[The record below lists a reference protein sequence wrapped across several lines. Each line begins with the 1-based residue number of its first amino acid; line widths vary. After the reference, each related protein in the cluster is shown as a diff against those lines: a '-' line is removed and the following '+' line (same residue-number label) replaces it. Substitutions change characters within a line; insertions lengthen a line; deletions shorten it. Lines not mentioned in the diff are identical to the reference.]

1 MNTMVTLE
9 YVPCNLCGGDDLQT
23 LYVGSDRRFDLP
35 GAFPIVQ
42 CQRCGLIYLNPR
54 PVSDAL
60 RRFYPAGQYYAYR
73 PVTRRNNVVQRFRG
87 GLKYL
92 ILAEHKGYPIPTGYQ
107 GRTGRMLVK
116 ILGTVLSSRFEGLPA
131 YVAGGKILDVGCGNG
146 NYLYSLREL
155 GWETYGVEIDEQACH
170 YAREV
175 LGLTIFQGTLEEAHL
190 PHNFL
195 DVITMR
201 HVLEHLPD
209 PGRSLAEVYRLL
221 RAGGSVLLET
231 PNIES
236 LQARFFKARW
246 FHLDIP
252 RHLYHFAP
260 ATLQALL
267 QKAGFSGIQLSFL
280 PSMTGI
286 TGSLQ
291 YWWNEWAGTRGT
303 GVHRSRV
310 LAWCLWP
317 VGLLAAR
324 CGYGE
329 CLRAEAVK
337 R

>member
-9 YVPCNLCGGDDLQT
+9 YVPCNLCGGDDFQPLC
-23 LYVGSDRRFDLP
+23 VGSDRRFDLP

-42 CQRCGLIYLNPR
+42 CRRCGLIYLNPR
-54 PVSDAL
+54 PVGEAL
-60 RRFYPAGQYYAYR
+60 YRFYPVGQYYAYR
-73 PVTRRNNVVQRFRG
+73 PITRRDSVVQRFRG
-87 GLKYL
+87 SLKRL
-92 ILAEHKGYPIPTGYQ
+92 ILAEHKGYPAPAGYH
-107 GRTGRMLVK
+107 GRAGRILGK
-116 ILGTVLSSRFEGLPA
+116 ILGLALNSHFASLPA
-131 YVAGGKILDVGCGNG
+131 YVAGGKLLDVGCGNG

-155 GWETYGVEIDEQACH
+155 GWETYGVEMNEQACR
-170 YAREV
+170 YAQEV
-175 LGLTIFQGTLEEAHL
+175 LGLKVSHGTLEEARF
-190 PHNFL
+190 PDAFF
-195 DVITMR
+195 DVVTMR

-236 LQARFFKARW
+236 VQARFFKARW
-246 FHLDIP
+246 FHLDVP

-267 QKAGFSGIQLSFL
+267 QKAGFSQIRLSFL
-280 PSMTGI
+280 PSMPGI

-291 YWWNEWAGTRGT
+291 YWWNERAGTRGT
-303 GVHRSRV
+303 GIHRCRV

-324 CGYGE
+324 LGYGE
-329 CLRAEAVK
+329 CLRVVAVK